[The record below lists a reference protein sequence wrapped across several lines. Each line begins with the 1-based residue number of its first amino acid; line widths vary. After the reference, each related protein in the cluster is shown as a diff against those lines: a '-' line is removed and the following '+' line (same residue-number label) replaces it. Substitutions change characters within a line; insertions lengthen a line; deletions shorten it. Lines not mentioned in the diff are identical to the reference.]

1 MPGLYWVPRLLR
13 EIRATVP
20 SIGKSQ
26 LLHKADT
33 HMKKT
38 GTECFDGRVALNSCY
53 VRKGF
58 LEEETGANLENMQVF
73 WETVA
78 GKSLCRAVGV
88 GLVMLTLEV
97 KEVRHICR
105 RQAYDLGKD

>member
-1 MPGLYWVPRLLR
+1 MLCQEGLPGGGDW
-13 EIRATVP
+13 
-20 SIGKSQ
+20 
-26 LLHKADT
+26 D
-33 HMKKT
+33 
-38 GTECFDGRVALNSCY
+38 
-53 VRKGF
+53 
-58 LEEETGANLENMQVF
+58 NLENRQVF

-78 GKSLCRAVGV
+78 GKSLFRAVGV

>member
-1 MPGLYWVPRLLR
+1 M
-13 EIRATVP
+13 
-20 SIGKSQ
+20 
-26 LLHKADT
+26 
-33 HMKKT
+33 
-38 GTECFDGRVALNSCY
+38 
-53 VRKGF
+53 
-58 LEEETGANLENMQVF
+58 ENRQVF

-78 GKSLCRAVGV
+78 GKSLFRAVGV